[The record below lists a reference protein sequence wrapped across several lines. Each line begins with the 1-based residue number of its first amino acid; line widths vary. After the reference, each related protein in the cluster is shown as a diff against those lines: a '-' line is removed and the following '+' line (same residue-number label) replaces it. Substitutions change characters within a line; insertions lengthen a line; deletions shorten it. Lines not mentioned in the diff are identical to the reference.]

1 MEVPRSYSL
10 SVTPNGSR
18 VDVTLK
24 SASGDYACTFP
35 AKAEGDGFTTL
46 GVPGFMS
53 CESPIMQRF
62 SCDDGRVRDLM
73 SLGED
78 IFGNVAGNQITGQW
92 SGTWAVMEAGGRDDV
107 GWLEAKY
114 EYSGSR

>member
-1 MEVPRSYSL
+1 
-10 SVTPNGSR
+10 

-35 AKAEGDGFTTL
+35 AKTEGDGFTTL